1 MNLILRQM
9 FIAIYDG
16 SFDQEN
22 FASKHEGFWKL
33 TKDFFKENLEKTI
46 KTHGVNKKNRK

>member
-22 FASKHEGFWKL
+22 FSEEQEGVIDS
-33 TKDFFKENLEKTI
+33 TYTFFKENLEKTI
-46 KTHGVNKKNRK
+46 QKHDV

>member
-1 MNLILRQM
+1 M

-22 FASKHEGFWKL
+22 FSGRREGLWNL
-33 TKDFFKENLEKTI
+33 TYAFFKENLEKTI
-46 KTHGVNKKNRK
+46 KTHDVNFEIYKN

>member
-1 MNLILRQM
+1 M

-22 FASKHEGFWKL
+22 FSRTKEGIFKL
-33 TKDFFKENLEKTI
+33 TYMFFKENLEKAIQLHDVFLILIITPFF
-46 KTHGVNKKNRK
+46 